1 MSSLGRLIQIE
12 ARLFLRDPMSFT
24 IGLLLPTVVL
34 IGLGAVPMLREPSEE
49 MGGQRFIDY
58 FAPSTIV
65 MAVGVIG
72 LTNLPAVLAAYREQ
86 GVLRRMRATPVHP
99 MKLLLAQLAVN
110 LGASLLSAALV
121 VVAGKLVFDVP
132 LPQHAWGFTIAF
144 VLGITAVFA
153 LGMLVA
159 ALAPTARAAS
169 GLSTV
174 LFMTAMFFGGV
185 YLPRFMLPDAVARVG
200 DFVPPGVQSLLDAWT
215 GTAPETV
222 PLFVMAATAV
232 AAGAVAARIFKWE

>member
-1 MSSLGRLIQIE
+1 MPALGKLIQIE

-24 IGLLLPTVVL
+24 VGLLLPTVVL
-34 IGLGAVPMLREPSEE
+34 LGLGAVPMLREPAED

-72 LTNLPAVLAAYREQ
+72 LTNLPAVLATYREQ
-86 GVLRRMRATPVHP
+86 GILRRMRTTPVHP
-99 MKLLLAQLAVN
+99 AKLLVAQLVVN
-110 LGASLLSAALV
+110 LGASLASALLV
-121 VVAGKLVFDVP
+121 VVAGNLVFDVP
-132 LPQHAWGFTIAF
+132 LPQHAWGFAIAF

-153 LGMLVA
+153 IGMLVA
-159 ALAPTARAAS
+159 AVAPTGRAAS

-185 YLPRFMLPDAVARVG
+185 YLPRFMLPDAINRAG

-215 GTAPETV
+215 GTAPAV
-222 PLFVMAATAV
+222 LPLVVMAATAIV
-232 AAGAVAARIFKWE
+232 AGTVAARIFKWE

>member
-1 MSSLGRLIQIE
+1 MPALGKLIQIE

-24 IGLLLPTVVL
+24 VGLLLPTVVL
-34 IGLGAVPMLREPSEE
+34 IGLGAVPMLREPAED
-49 MGGQRFIDY
+49 MGGQRFVDY
-58 FAPSTIV
+58 FAPSVIV

-86 GVLRRMRATPVHP
+86 GVLRRMSTTPVHP
-99 MKLLLAQLAVN
+99 VKLLLAQLVVN

-121 VVAGKLVFDVP
+121 IVAGKLVYDVP
-132 LPQHAWGFTIAF
+132 LPEHAWGFAIAF

-185 YLPRFMLPDAVARVG
+185 YLPRFMLPDAVARIG

-215 GTAPETV
+215 GTAPAV
-222 PLFVMAATAV
+222 IPLVVMAATAI